1 MTVQQLKMLEE
12 QVRSWTNLFSDL
24 RYNVISR
31 SIPKKIIR
39 SNDGL
44 ITYKY
49 SDKIE
54 MILNQIDKLENE
66 KIDSLLSML

>member
-1 MTVQQLKMLEE
+1 MLEE
-12 QVRSWTNLFSDL
+12 QVRDWENLFSNL
-24 RYNVISR
+24 RYNVISN
-31 SIPKKIIR
+31 STPKKIIL

-54 MILNQIDKLENE
+54 MALNQIDKLERE
-66 KIDSLLSML
+66 KLNSLLEKL

>member
-31 SIPKKIIR
+31 SIPKNIIL

-54 MILNQIDKLENE
+54 MALNQIDKLENE